1 MTEDK
6 KKEERSGA
14 LMALKDRET
23 QKLLTR
29 ERAIEF
35 QVLAVD
41 MGLDLRLGH
50 LIPMGGEP
58 YITHE
63 GLKYLMQSKDGPGI
77 KDCSFTWEEGTSWD
91 KQRFFS
97 KCIIITDGDR
107 RYEGEGDAIGVP
119 LDKLQEFWD
128 IASAER
134 PKGQKA
140 LTPYEIRTRV
150 KASVKAYP
158 LKNVSSHLA
167 MDQAVKRMATTRSF
181 NRAARIALTLALPTV
196 EERYIEEAPGAPTTD
211 GVAVE
216 GDAVVLATDDQVAK
230 IMEFA
235 QSKKEGMPELVHQY
249 SQNHG
254 KPEGWPID
262 VASDFIDMAI
272 EIAGDDKKEEK
283 ADRST
288 VGPNVQLDV

>member
-1 MTEDK
+1 MSTEQK
-6 KKEERSGA
+6 PQQ
-14 LMALKDRET
+14 LLALKDRET
-23 QKLLTR
+23 QKMLSRDL
-29 ERAIEF
+29 AMEF
-35 QVLAVD
+35 QNLAVD

-50 LIPMGGEP
+50 MIPMGGEP

-196 EERYIEEAPGAPTTD
+196 EERYLEEAPPTE
-211 GVAVE
+211 GVAIE

-230 IMEFA
+230 VMEFA
-235 QSKKEGMPELVHQY
+235 KSKKEGMSDLVLQY
-249 SQNHG
+249 SQAHG
-254 KPEGWPID
+254 KPEVWPIE
-262 VASDFIDMAI
+262 VADDFIDKAI
-272 EIAGDDKKEEK
+272 EVAGDAKKEVKDE
-283 ADRST
+283 RST

>member
-1 MTEDK
+1 MSTEK
-6 KKEERSGA
+6 TQQ
-14 LMALKDRET
+14 LVCLKDRET
-23 QKLLTR
+23 QKMITHELAL
-29 ERAIEF
+29 EF
-35 QVLAVD
+35 QQLAKDIGV
-41 MGLDLRLGH
+41 DLRMGH
-50 LIPMGGEP
+50 MIPMGGEP

-77 KDCSFTWEEGTSWD
+77 KDCSFTWEEGTNWD

-97 KCIIITDGDR
+97 KCIIITDSDK

-119 LDKLQEFWD
+119 LDRLQEFWD
-128 IASAER
+128 AASAER

-167 MDQAVKRMATTRSF
+167 MDLAVKRMAQTRAF

-196 EERYIEEAPGAPTTD
+196 EERYLEEAPPT
-211 GVAVE
+211 VAVE

-230 IMEFA
+230 VMEFA
-235 QSKKEGMPELVHQY
+235 QSKNVGMSDLVLQY
-249 SQNHG
+249 SQAHG
-254 KPEGWPID
+254 KPETWPID
-262 VASDFIDMAI
+262 VAGDFIDKAI
-272 EIAGDDKKEEK
+272 EVAGNDKKEVKDE
-283 ADRST
+283 RST